1 MKVTDE
7 AHRQTRIRLPPDVER
22 PFEVYV
28 NGVAQVEG
36 DDYLV
41 RGGLLVFER
50 ELRSE
55 GKLGVGRWTRM
66 VLGVAGTY
74 KQDDSVDVVYQR
86 DGRRTVAAKLP
97 IEGAAR
103 PGSDLLV

>member
-7 AHRQTRIRLPPDVER
+7 TRRQARVRLPADVER

-36 DDYLV
+36 DDFVV
-41 RGGLLVFER
+41 RGGVLVFER

-55 GKLGVGRWTRM
+55 GSLGVGRWTRM

-97 IEGAAR
+97 IEAAE
-103 PGSDLLV
+103 PPV

>member
-74 KQDDSVDVVYQR
+74 KQDDSVDVVYHR
-86 DGRRTVAAKLP
+86 HGVGTVAAKLP
-97 IEGAAR
+97 IEAAA
-103 PGSDLLV
+103 PPV